1 MARAVRLNELAGADS
16 TVPTKAKVVLVSDRD
31 RHIIAFGCDPE
42 TDVGTQDPLLIRF
55 CSQADPTTWQSLP
68 TNTAGDL
75 RVSSGSE
82 IITAVETKQQILVF
96 TDVSLHAMQFLG
108 PPFTFGITLIS
119 KNITIVGPLGA
130 IAVEDSVFWMG
141 SEEFY
146 VYSGQVQKLPCTVK
160 DHVFNDFNT
169 SQQEKVTAGVNSSFG
184 EIWWFYPSANS
195 EEVDKYVIYNY
206 QQQIWYIGSLE
217 RTVWLDRGINSQP
230 TAAKDGYLY
239 SQETGFSDG
248 STEPATAISSHIES
262 SQLDIGDGENFV
274 FLKRV
279 IPDVTFE
286 GTEADNP
293 LLNFTLKTR
302 NFPGG
307 KYLQTETKEV
317 SRSSTTPVEQFTDQ
331 VHIRLR
337 GRSFALRLEESVI
350 GNRWRL
356 GLPRIDIRPDGR
368 R

>member
-1 MARAVRLNELAGADS
+1 
-16 TVPTKAKVVLVSDRD
+16 
-31 RHIIAFGCDPE
+31 
-42 TDVGTQDPLLIRF
+42 
-55 CSQADPTTWQSLP
+55 
-68 TNTAGDL
+68 
-75 RVSSGSE
+75 
-82 IITAVETKQQILVF
+82 
-96 TDVSLHAMQFLG
+96 
-108 PPFTFGITLIS
+108 
-119 KNITIVGPLGA
+119 
-130 IAVEDSVFWMG
+130 MG

-195 EEVDKYVIYNY
+195 EEVNKYVIYNY

-230 TAAKDGYLY
+230 TAAQDGYLY
-239 SQETGFSDG
+239 SHEIGFSDG

-337 GRSFALRLEESVI
+337 GRSFALKFESTEQGVA
-350 GNRWRL
+350 GKL
-356 GLPRIDIRPDGR
+356 GTPRVDIRPDGR
-368 R
+368 K

>member
-1 MARAVRLNELAGADS
+1 MATTDIDICARALVMIGAQ
-16 TVPTKAKVVLVSDRD
+16 P
-31 RHIIAFGCDPE
+31 I
-42 TDVGTQDPLLIRF
+42 
-55 CSQADPTTWQSLP
+55 
-68 TNTAGDL
+68 
-75 RVSSGSE
+75 SS
-82 IITAVETKQQILVF
+82 
-96 TDVSLHAMQFLG
+96 
-108 PPFTFGITLIS
+108 
-119 KNITIVGPLGA
+119 
-130 IAVEDSVFWMG
+130 
-141 SEEFY
+141 
-146 VYSGQVQKLPCTVK
+146 
-160 DHVFNDFNT
+160 
-169 SQQEKVTAGVNSSFG
+169 
-184 EIWWFYPSANS
+184 
-195 EEVDKYVIYNY
+195 
-206 QQQIWYIGSLE
+206 
-217 RTVWLDRGINSQP
+217 
-230 TAAKDGYLY
+230 
-239 SQETGFSDG
+239 FSDG

-307 KYLQTETKEV
+307 QYLQTETKEV